1 MKKFVILLFL
11 LIGSLSFAQ
20 ASINNYEY
28 VIIPAK
34 FAFQNKNDQYR
45 LNTLTKFLF
54 EKYGFKTFLD
64 TDVMPAELV
73 EQNCNKLYANVES
86 NGNFLTTKLTISLK
100 DCRNKIL
107 YLSDEGVSKEKD
119 WAKSYNEALR
129 AAAKS
134 FDKLQYRYV
143 PAIQQKEVTTKQE
156 TAVVASQNLNSET
169 LFAQPITNGFQL
181 IDTTPKVI
189 MKIFKTSNSNT
200 FTAIKG
206 TIQGVLVAK
215 DNEWFF
221 EYYENDK
228 LISEKIAVK
237 F

>member
-1 MKKFVILLFL
+1 MKKIVILFFL

-20 ASINNYEY
+20 TSVNNYEY
-28 VIIPAK
+28 IIVPAK
-34 FAFQNKNDQYR
+34 FAFQNTNDQYR
-45 LNTLTKFLF
+45 LNTLTKLLL
-54 EKYGFKTFLD
+54 EKYGFKVFLD
-64 TDVMPAELV
+64 TDVLPAELV
-73 EQNCNKLYANVES
+73 EQNCNKLYADVES
-86 NGNFLTTKLTISLK
+86 VGNFVTTKLKISLK
-100 DCRNKIL
+100 DCRNNVL
-107 YLSDEGVSKEKD
+107 YVSDEGKSKEKD
-119 WAKSYNEALR
+119 WAKSYNLALR
-129 AAAKS
+129 EAAKS

-228 LISEKIAVK
+228 LISEKLDIK